1 MPGLTP
7 EDRRFLNERRKM
19 VPRMRLAGWAFLVL
33 ALVMGGVLSM
43 WMERVEQVILDP
55 TERSQ
60 SAQLA
65 EPTSTAREAKL
76 VDEVKELDHALRD
89 AIRLLLLIFIG
100 LVVGFLLMGALL
112 LVGSAWEQR
121 QYLQAIDRLEEG
133 RRLSG

>member
-1 MPGLTP
+1 M
-7 EDRRFLNERRKM
+7 
-19 VPRMRLAGWAFLVL
+19 AGWALLVL
-33 ALVMGGVLSM
+33 ALVMGGILSM

-55 TERSQ
+55 TKRSQ

-76 VDEVKELDHALRD
+76 VDEVKELDRALRD
-89 AIRLLLLIFIG
+89 AIRLLLLIAMGF
-100 LVVGFLLMGALL
+100 VVGSLLMGALL

-121 QYLQAIDRLEEG
+121 QYLRVIEHLEEE